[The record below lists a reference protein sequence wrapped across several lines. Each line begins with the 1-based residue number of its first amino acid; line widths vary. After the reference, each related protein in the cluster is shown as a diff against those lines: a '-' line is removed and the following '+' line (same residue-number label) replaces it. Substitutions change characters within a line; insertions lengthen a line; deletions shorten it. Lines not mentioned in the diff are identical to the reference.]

1 MLLKLLHQKEG
12 FLVLSL
18 LTIYEPVGFL
28 QLLTVKLK
36 LLF

>member
-1 MLLKLLHQKEG
+1 MLLKLLYQKEG

-18 LTIYEPVGFL
+18 LTIYEPVEFL
-28 QLLTVKLK
+28 QLLAVKLK